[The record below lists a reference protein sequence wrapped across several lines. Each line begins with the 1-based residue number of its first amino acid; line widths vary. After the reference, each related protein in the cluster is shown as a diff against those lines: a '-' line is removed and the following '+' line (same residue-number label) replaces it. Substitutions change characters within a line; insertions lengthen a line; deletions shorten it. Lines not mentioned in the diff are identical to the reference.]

1 MKIPRAM
8 LSSVRRLGLLTR
20 RALREAAH
28 QRILWL
34 LAAGAVLLTLGGGR
48 LRELNFGA
56 AEARFLTDFATGTR
70 MLCGS
75 LLAIALPAA
84 LFFPA
89 LESRTIQLE
98 LMHGARRMEWLLGRL
113 AATWTLLGGF
123 TALVTITL
131 FLLLNRSGMA
141 ISSLGWLAGD
151 AVLAYVRLA
160 VIAAAAFAFCAIA
173 RSPLLAQGLAV
184 LLVLAGQLTP
194 VWASGQPVRQNL
206 VEQLAG
212 WVGGLVPNLQLFE
225 QAGDIASSPATLA
238 GIFLYGAGYCLLY
251 GGVACV
257 VFSRREL

>member
-1 MKIPRAM
+1 MKTPRAM

-28 QRILWL
+28 QRIPWL
-34 LAAGAVLLTLGGGR
+34 MAAGAVLLTLGGWR

-98 LMHGARRMEWLLGRL
+98 LMHGASRTEWLLSRL
-113 AATWTLLGGF
+113 AATWTLLAGF
-123 TALVTITL
+123 TALVTIAL
-131 FLLLNRSGMA
+131 ALMLNQRGMA
-141 ISSLGWLAGD
+141 VSAFGWLSGD
-151 AVLAYVRLA
+151 ATLAFARLA

-173 RSPLLAQGLAV
+173 RSPLLAQGLSV
-184 LLVLAGQLTP
+184 LLVLAGQLSP
-194 VWASGQPVRQNL
+194 VWLSGQPVRQNL
-206 VEQLAG
+206 AQQLAS
-212 WVGGLVPNLQLFE
+212 WVGGLLPNLQLFE
-225 QAGDIASSPATLA
+225 QAGDIATDPAALA
-238 GIFLYGAGYCLLY
+238 GMFFYGAGYCLLY